1 MRSFR
6 PLPLISAMA
15 LAFCGMAHG
24 QSLLELYDAARSFD
38 ASYQSVQAQFEATR
52 LKSVQAQAKLGPTGS
67 LSVNLAKNYIDF
79 DPNKPSA
86 AKGIRNYNNYYGS
99 NTATVIGSQPLY
111 RPADKAEVAQS
122 SLAMQVVKEQ
132 LLAAEQD
139 LMVRVSQAYFDVLAA
154 QDTLAFVQA
163 QKTAVAEQLA
173 SAKRNFEVGTATITD
188 TREAQAGFD
197 LVVAQEI
204 AAQNDLQVKK
214 LALDQIVGKT
224 GTTPKSMSVQAE
236 PSALSPAQVEEWV
249 SLSAEKNPSLRQ
261 ATINLQVSELETQKA
276 KAALK
281 PTVDFQLSHSLA
293 NSTNATSSGAVS
305 GGSNTNLTTGAVVL
319 SWPFYTGNALDNRV
333 RETLSL
339 TQKAQADLDAAA
351 RTVAQNTRSAFFGV
365 KSGVS
370 QVKALQ
376 AAVESS
382 QVALEA
388 NKLGYSVGVRINMN
402 VLDAQSKL
410 FDTKA
415 KLAKARYDVLVG
427 HLRLRQVSGTLQL
440 QDLQGINNLLEP

>member
-15 LAFCGMAHG
+15 LAFCGVAHG
-24 QSLLELYDAARSFD
+24 QSLLELYDSARGFD
-38 ASYQSVQAQFEATR
+38 ANYQSVQAQFEATR
-52 LKSVQAQAKLGPTGS
+52 LKSAQAQAKLGPTGS
-67 LSVNLAKNYIDF
+67 LSVNLSKNNI
-79 DPNKPSA
+79 
-86 AKGIRNYNNYYGS
+86 NYNPNQGSSNYDRFYGT
-99 NTATVIGSQPLY
+99 NAATVTASQPLY
-111 RPADKAEVAQS
+111 RPGDKAEVAQS
-122 SLAMQVVKEQ
+122 SLQMQVVQEQ
-132 LLAAEQD
+132 LVAAEQD

-154 QDTLAFVQA
+154 QDNVTFVQA

-197 LVVAQEI
+197 LVTAQEI

-214 LALDQIVGKT
+214 LALDQVVGKT
-224 GTTPKSMSVQAE
+224 STQPKSMLVKAE
-236 PSALSPAQVEEWV
+236 PSPLSPPQVEEWV
-249 SLSAEKNPSLRQ
+249 SMSAEKNPSLRQ
-261 ATINLQVSELETQKA
+261 AVIGLQVTELETLKA
-276 KAALK
+276 KSALK
-281 PTVDFQLSHSLA
+281 PTVDLQLSHTF
-293 NSTNATSSGAVS
+293 NNNTNGSTASTIGLTS
-305 GGSNTNLTTGAVVL
+305 NLTTGAVVL

-339 TQKAQADLDAAA
+339 TQKAQADLDAAS

-365 KSGVS
+365 MSGVS

-388 NKLGYSVGVRINMN
+388 NKLGYTVGVRINMN

-415 KLAKARYDVLVG
+415 KLAKARYDVLMG

>member
-15 LAFCGMAHG
+15 LAFCGMAQG
-24 QSLLELYDAARSFD
+24 QSLLELYDAARGFD
-38 ASYQSVQAQFEATR
+38 ANYQSVQAQFEATR
-52 LKSVQAQAKLGPTGS
+52 LKSAQAQSKLGPTGS
-67 LSVNLAKNYIDF
+67 LSVNLSKNNISY
-79 DPNKPSA
+79 DPSKTLATNPSFT
-86 AKGIRNYNNYYGS
+86 RFYGA
-99 NTATVIGSQPLY
+99 NTATVVGSQPLY
-111 RPADKAEVAQS
+111 RPGDKAEVAQS
-122 SLAMQVVKEQ
+122 SLQMQVVQEQ
-132 LLAAEQD
+132 LAAAEQD
-139 LMVRVSQAYFDVLAA
+139 LMVRVSQAYFEVLAA
-154 QDTLAFVQA
+154 LDTLAFVQA

-197 LVVAQEI
+197 LVTAQEI
-204 AAQNDLQVKK
+204 GAQNDLQVKK
-214 LALDQIVGKT
+214 LALDQVVGKM
-224 GTTPKSMSVQAE
+224 GTQPKTMLAKAE
-236 PSALSPAQVEEWV
+236 PSALVPAQVEEWV
-249 SLSAEKNPSLRQ
+249 SLSSEKNPALRQ
-261 ATINLQVSELETQKA
+261 AAIGLKVTELETQKA

-281 PTVDFQLSHSLA
+281 PTVDMQLSHTFS
-293 NSTNATSSGAVS
+293 NNTNASSSGAVPFGATS
-305 GGSNTNLTTGAVVL
+305 NLTTGALVL

-339 TQKAQADLDAAA
+339 TQKAQADLDAAT

-365 KSGVS
+365 MSGVS

-382 QVALEA
+382 KVALEA
-388 NKLGYSVGVRINMN
+388 NKLGYTVGVRINMN

-410 FDTKA
+410 FDTRA
-415 KLAKARYDVLVG
+415 KLAKARYEVLMG

>member
-15 LAFCGMAHG
+15 LAFCGVAHG
-24 QSLLELYDAARSFD
+24 QSLLELYDVARGFD

-52 LKSVQAQAKLGPTGS
+52 LKSSQAQAKLGPTGS
-67 LSVNLAKNYIDF
+67 LSVNLSKNNI
-79 DPNKPSA
+79 
-86 AKGIRNYNNYYGS
+86 NYNPNQGSSNYDRFYGT
-99 NTATVIGSQPLY
+99 NAATVTASQPLY

-122 SLAMQVVKEQ
+122 SLQMQAVQEQ
-132 LLAAEQD
+132 LASAEQD

-154 QDTLAFVQA
+154 QDTLTFVQA
-163 QKTAVAEQLA
+163 QKSAVAEQLA
-173 SAKRNFEVGTATITD
+173 SAQRNFEVGTATITD

-197 LVVAQEI
+197 LVTAQEI

-214 LALDQIVGKT
+214 LALDQVVGKT
-224 GTTPKSMSVQAE
+224 GTQPKSMVANAE

-249 SLSAEKNPSLRQ
+249 SMSAEKNPTLRQ
-261 ATINLQVSELETQKA
+261 AVIGLQVTELETQKA
-276 KAALK
+276 KAGLK
-281 PTVDFQLSHSLA
+281 PTVDFQLSHSLQ
-293 NSTNATSSGAVS
+293 NSVNGTSSGAYS
-305 GGSNTNLTTGAVVL
+305 YGSTTNLTTGAVVV

-339 TQKAQADLDAAA
+339 TQKAQADLDAAS

-415 KLAKARYDVLVG
+415 KLAKARYDVLMG

>member
-1 MRSFR
+1 
-6 PLPLISAMA
+6 MA

-24 QSLLELYDAARSFD
+24 QSLLELYDVARGFD

-52 LKSVQAQAKLGPTGS
+52 LKSAQAQAKLGPTGS
-67 LSVNLAKNYIDF
+67 LSANVSKNNLSY
-79 DPNKPSA
+79 DPVKPSVLNPSFT
-86 AKGIRNYNNYYGS
+86 RFYGA
-99 NTATVIGSQPLY
+99 NTATLVGSQPLY

-122 SLAMQVVKEQ
+122 SLQMQVVQEQ
-132 LLAAEQD
+132 LAAAEQD

-163 QKTAVAEQLA
+163 QKAAVAEQLA
-173 SAKRNFEVGTATITD
+173 SAQRNFEVGTATITD

-197 LVVAQEI
+197 LVTAQEI
-204 AAQNDLQVKK
+204 GAQNDLQVKK
-214 LALDQIVGKT
+214 LALDQVVGKT
-224 GTTPKSMSVQAE
+224 GTQPKSMLVKAE
-236 PSALSPAQVEEWV
+236 PSALVPPQVEEWV
-249 SLSAEKNPSLRQ
+249 SMGSEKNPALRQ
-261 ATINLQVSELETQKA
+261 AAIGLKITELETQKA
-276 KAALK
+276 RAALK
-281 PTVDFQLSHSLA
+281 PTVDMQLSHTL
-293 NSTNATSSGAVS
+293 NNNTNGSASSSSGLTS
-305 GGSNTNLTTGAVVL
+305 NLTTGALVL

-333 RETLSL
+333 RETLWL
-339 TQKAQADLDAAA
+339 TQKAQADLDAAT

-365 KSGVS
+365 VSGVS

-388 NKLGYSVGVRINMN
+388 NKLGYTVGVRINMN
-402 VLDAQSKL
+402 VLDAQSKV

-415 KLAKARYDVLVG
+415 KLAKARYEVLMG

>member
-1 MRSFR
+1 MKV
-6 PLPLISAMA
+6 
-15 LAFCGMAHG
+15 
-24 QSLLELYDAARSFD
+24 
-38 ASYQSVQAQFEATR
+38 VQ
-52 LKSVQAQAKLGPTGS
+52 
-67 LSVNLAKNYIDF
+67 
-79 DPNKPSA
+79 
-86 AKGIRNYNNYYGS
+86 
-99 NTATVIGSQPLY
+99 
-111 RPADKAEVAQS
+111 
-122 SLAMQVVKEQ
+122 EQ
-132 LLAAEQD
+132 LVAAEQD

-173 SAKRNFEVGTATITD
+173 SAQRNFEVGTATITD

-197 LVVAQEI
+197 LVTAQEI
-204 AAQNDLQVKK
+204 GAQNDLQVKK
-214 LALDQIVGKT
+214 LALDQVVGKT
-224 GTTPKSMSVQAE
+224 GTQPKSMSSKSE
-236 PSALSPAQVEEWV
+236 PSALVPAQVEEWV
-249 SLSAEKNPSLRQ
+249 SMGSEKNPALRQ
-261 ATINLQVSELETQKA
+261 AVIGLQISELETQKA
-276 KAALK
+276 KASLR

-293 NSTNATSSGAVS
+293 NSTNASSSGAIS
-305 GGSNTNLTTGAVVL
+305 GGSNTNLTTGALVL

-339 TQKAQADLDAAA
+339 TQKAQADLDAAT

-365 KSGVS
+365 VSGVS

-388 NKLGYSVGVRINMN
+388 NKLGYTVGVRINMN
-402 VLDAQSKL
+402 VLDAQSKV

-415 KLAKARYDVLVG
+415 KLAKARYEVLMG

>member
-15 LAFCGMAHG
+15 LAFCGVAHG
-24 QSLLELYDAARSFD
+24 QSLLELYDSARGFD
-38 ASYQSVQAQFEATR
+38 ANYQSVQAQFEATR
-52 LKSVQAQAKLGPTGS
+52 LKSAQAQAKLGPTGS
-67 LSVNLAKNYIDF
+67 LSVNVSKNNFSY
-79 DPNKPSA
+79 DPVKTSATNPSFT
-86 AKGIRNYNNYYGS
+86 RFYGT
-99 NTATVIGSQPLY
+99 NTATVVGSQPLY
-111 RPADKAEVAQS
+111 RPGDKAEVAQS
-122 SLAMQVVKEQ
+122 SLQMQVVQEQ
-132 LLAAEQD
+132 LVAAEQD

-154 QDTLAFVQA
+154 QDNVTFVQA

-197 LVVAQEI
+197 LVTAQEI

-214 LALDQIVGKT
+214 LALDQVVGKT
-224 GTTPKSMSVQAE
+224 STQPKSMLGKAE
-236 PSALSPAQVEEWV
+236 PSPLSPAQVEEWV
-249 SLSAEKNPSLRQ
+249 SMSAEKNPNLRQ
-261 ATINLQVSELETQKA
+261 AVIGLQVTELETLKA
-276 KAALK
+276 KSALK
-281 PTVDFQLSHSLA
+281 PTVDLQLSHTF
-293 NSTNATSSGAVS
+293 NNNTNGSTASTIGLTS
-305 GGSNTNLTTGAVVL
+305 NLTTGAVVL

-339 TQKAQADLDAAA
+339 TQKAQADLDAAS

-365 KSGVS
+365 MSGVS

-388 NKLGYSVGVRINMN
+388 NKLGYIVGVRINMN

-415 KLAKARYDVLVG
+415 KLAKARYDVLMG

>member
-24 QSLLELYDAARSFD
+24 QSLLELYDVARGFD

-52 LKSVQAQAKLGPTGS
+52 LKSAQAQAKLGPTGS
-67 LSVNLAKNYIDF
+67 LSANVSKNNLSY
-79 DPNKPSA
+79 DPVKPSVLNPSFT
-86 AKGIRNYNNYYGS
+86 RFYGA
-99 NTATVIGSQPLY
+99 NTATLVGSQPLY

-122 SLAMQVVKEQ
+122 SLQMQVVQEQ
-132 LLAAEQD
+132 LAAAEQD

-163 QKTAVAEQLA
+163 QKAAVAEQLA
-173 SAKRNFEVGTATITD
+173 SAQRNFEVGTATITD

-197 LVVAQEI
+197 LVTAQEI
-204 AAQNDLQVKK
+204 GAQNDLQVKK
-214 LALDQIVGKT
+214 LALDQVVGKT
-224 GTTPKSMSVQAE
+224 GTQPKSMLVKAE
-236 PSALSPAQVEEWV
+236 PSALVPPQVEEWV
-249 SLSAEKNPSLRQ
+249 SMGSEKNPALRQ
-261 ATINLQVSELETQKA
+261 AAIGLKITELETQKA

-281 PTVDFQLSHSLA
+281 PTVDMQLSHTL
-293 NSTNATSSGAVS
+293 NNNTNGSASSSSGLTS
-305 GGSNTNLTTGAVVL
+305 NLTTGALVL

-339 TQKAQADLDAAA
+339 TQKAQADLDAAT

-365 KSGVS
+365 VSGVS

-388 NKLGYSVGVRINMN
+388 NKLGYTVGVRINMN
-402 VLDAQSKL
+402 VLDAQSKV

-415 KLAKARYDVLVG
+415 KLAKARYEVLMG

>member
-24 QSLLELYDAARSFD
+24 QSLVELYDAARSFD

-52 LKSVQAQAKLGPTGS
+52 LKSAQAQAKLGPTGS
-67 LSVNLAKNYIDF
+67 LNVNVSKNNVNY
-79 DPNKPSA
+79 DPGKTVASNPSFT
-86 AKGIRNYNNYYGS
+86 RFYGT

-122 SLAMQVVKEQ
+122 SLAMQVVQEQ
-132 LLAAEQD
+132 LVAAEQD
-139 LMVRVSQAYFDVLAA
+139 LMVRVSQAYFEVLAA

-204 AAQNDLQVKK
+204 ASQNDLQVKK
-214 LALDQIVGKT
+214 LALDQIVGKN
-224 GTTPKSMSVQAE
+224 GTSPKSMAIQAE
-236 PSALSPAQVEEWV
+236 PSPLNPPQVEEWV
-249 SLSAEKNPSLRQ
+249 GLSAEKNPSLRQ
-261 ATINLQVSELETQKA
+261 ATINLQVTELETQKA

-281 PTVDFQLSHSLA
+281 PTVDLQLSHTFS
-293 NSTNATSSGAVS
+293 NNTNASSSGAVPYGATS
-305 GGSNTNLTTGAVVL
+305 NLTTGAVVL

-339 TQKAQADLDAAA
+339 SQKAQADLDAAA

-365 KSGVS
+365 MSGVS

-388 NKLGYSVGVRINMN
+388 NKLGYTVGVRINMN

>member
-1 MRSFR
+1 MRFFR
-6 PLPLISAMA
+6 PLPLVSAMA
-15 LAFCGMAHG
+15 LAFCGVAHG
-24 QSLLELYDAARSFD
+24 QSLLELYDAARGFD

-52 LKSVQAQAKLGPTGS
+52 LKSSQAQAKLGPTGS
-67 LSVNLAKNYIDF
+67 LSVNISKNNFNY
-79 DPNKPSA
+79 DPVKTSA
-86 AKGIRNYNNYYGS
+86 TNASFTRFYGA
-99 NTATVIGSQPLY
+99 NTATVLGSQPLY

-122 SLAMQVVKEQ
+122 SLQMQVVQEQ
-132 LLAAEQD
+132 LAAAEQE

-154 QDTLAFVQA
+154 QDTVTFVQA

-197 LVVAQEI
+197 LVTAQEI

-214 LALDQIVGKT
+214 LALDQVVGKT
-224 GTTPKSMSVQAE
+224 GTQPKSMAVKAE
-236 PSALSPAQVEEWV
+236 PNPLSPSQVDEWV
-249 SLSAEKNPSLRQ
+249 SMSAEKNPSLRQ
-261 ATINLQVSELETQKA
+261 AVIGLQVSELETQKA

-281 PTVDFQLSHSLA
+281 PTMDLQLSHTF
-293 NSTNATSSGAVS
+293 NNNTNGSTASTSGLTS
-305 GGSNTNLTTGAVVL
+305 NLTTGAVVL

-339 TQKAQADLDAAA
+339 TQKAQADLDAAT

-365 KSGVS
+365 MSGVS

-415 KLAKARYDVLVG
+415 KLAKARYDVLMG
-427 HLRLRQVSGTLQL
+427 SLRLRQVSGTLQL

>member
-24 QSLLELYDAARSFD
+24 QSLLELYDAARGFD
-38 ASYQSVQAQFEATR
+38 ANYQSVQAQFEATR
-52 LKSVQAQAKLGPTGS
+52 LKAEQAQSKLGPTGS
-67 LSVNLAKNYIDF
+67 LSVNVSKNNASY
-79 DPNKPSA
+79 DPSKTVATNPSFT
-86 AKGIRNYNNYYGS
+86 RFYGT
-99 NTATVIGSQPLY
+99 NTATVVGSQPLY
-111 RPADKAEVAQS
+111 QPAYKAEVAQS
-122 SLAMQVVKEQ
+122 SLQMKVVQEQ
-132 LLAAEQD
+132 MLAAEQD
-139 LMVRVSQAYFDVLAA
+139 LMVRVSQAYFEVLAA

-188 TREAQAGFD
+188 TREAQAGYD

-204 AAQNDLQVKK
+204 AAQNDLRVKK

-224 GTTPKSMSVQAE
+224 GTQPKSMAAQAE
-236 PSALSPAQVEEWV
+236 PASLSPDQVEDWV
-249 SLSAEKNPSLRQ
+249 SLSKDKNPSLRQ
-261 ATINLQVSELETQKA
+261 AVIGLQITELETQKA

-281 PTVDFQLSHSLA
+281 PTVDFQLSHTF
-293 NSTNATSSGAVS
+293 NNNTNASSSGAVPYGATS
-305 GGSNTNLTTGAVVL
+305 NLTTGAVVL

-339 TQKAQADLDAAA
+339 TQKAQADLDAAS
-351 RTVAQNTRSAFFGV
+351 RNVAQNTRSAFYGV
-365 KSGVS
+365 LSGVS

-388 NKLGYSVGVRINMN
+388 NKLGYTVGVRINMN

-415 KLAKARYDVLVG
+415 KLAKARYDVLIG
-427 HLRLRQVSGTLQL
+427 HLRLRQVSGTLQM

>member
-6 PLPLISAMA
+6 PLPLMSAMA
-15 LAFCGMAHG
+15 LAFCGVAHG
-24 QSLLELYDAARSFD
+24 QSLLELYDSARGFD
-38 ASYQSVQAQFEATR
+38 ANYQSVQAQFEATR

-67 LSVNLAKNYIDF
+67 LSVNVSKNNFNY
-79 DPNKPSA
+79 DPVKTSA
-86 AKGIRNYNNYYGS
+86 TNPGFTRFYGA
-99 NTATVIGSQPLY
+99 NTATVLGSQPLY

-122 SLAMQVVKEQ
+122 SLQIQVVQEQ
-132 LLAAEQD
+132 LASAEQD

-154 QDTLAFVQA
+154 QDTVTFVQA

-197 LVVAQEI
+197 LVTAQEI

-214 LALDQIVGKT
+214 LALDQVVGKI
-224 GTTPKSMSVQAE
+224 GTQPKSMLSKAE
-236 PSALSPAQVEEWV
+236 PSPLSPAQVEEWV
-249 SLSAEKNPSLRQ
+249 SMSSEKNPTLRQ
-261 ATINLQVSELETQKA
+261 AVIGLQVTELETQKA

-281 PTVDFQLSHSLA
+281 PTVDLQLSHTFNNNTNGSA
-293 NSTNATSSGAVS
+293 ASTSGLTS
-305 GGSNTNLTTGAVVL
+305 NLTTGAVVL

-339 TQKAQADLDAAA
+339 THKAQADLDAAS
-351 RTVAQNTRSAFFGV
+351 RTVAQSTRSAFFGV
-365 KSGVS
+365 MSGVS
-370 QVKALQ
+370 QVKALE

-415 KLAKARYDVLVG
+415 KLAKARYDVLMG
-427 HLRLRQVSGTLQL
+427 SLRLRQVSGTLQL

>member
-15 LAFCGMAHG
+15 LAFCGVAHG
-24 QSLLELYDAARSFD
+24 QSLLELYDSARGFD
-38 ASYQSVQAQFEATR
+38 ANYQSVQAQFEATR
-52 LKSVQAQAKLGPTGS
+52 LKSAQAQAKLGPTGS
-67 LSVNLAKNYIDF
+67 LSVNLSKNNI
-79 DPNKPSA
+79 
-86 AKGIRNYNNYYGS
+86 NYNPNQGSSNFDRFYGT
-99 NTATVIGSQPLY
+99 NAATVSASQPLY
-111 RPADKAEVAQS
+111 RPGDKAEVAQS
-122 SLAMQVVKEQ
+122 SLQMQVVQEQ
-132 LLAAEQD
+132 LVAAEQD

-154 QDTLAFVQA
+154 QDNVTFVQA

-197 LVVAQEI
+197 LVTAQEI

-214 LALDQIVGKT
+214 LALDQVVGKT
-224 GTTPKSMSVQAE
+224 STQPKSMLGKAE
-236 PSALSPAQVEEWV
+236 PSPLSPAQVEEWV
-249 SLSAEKNPSLRQ
+249 SMSAEKNPSLRQ
-261 ATINLQVSELETQKA
+261 AVIGLQVTELETQKA
-276 KAALK
+276 KAGLK
-281 PTVDFQLSHSLA
+281 PTVDFQLSHSLQ
-293 NSTNATSSGAVS
+293 NSVNASSSGALAY
-305 GGSNTNLTTGAVVL
+305 GSTTNLTTGAVVL

-339 TQKAQADLDAAA
+339 TQKAQADLDAAS

-365 KSGVS
+365 MSGVS

-388 NKLGYSVGVRINMN
+388 NKLGYTVGVRINMN

-415 KLAKARYDVLVG
+415 KLAKARYDVLMG

>member
-15 LAFCGMAHG
+15 LAFCGVAHG
-24 QSLLELYDAARSFD
+24 QSLLELYDAARGFD
-38 ASYQSVQAQFEATR
+38 ANYQSVQAQFEATR
-52 LKSVQAQAKLGPTGS
+52 LKSAQVQAKLGPTGS
-67 LSVNLAKNYIDF
+67 LSVNVSRNNFNY
-79 DPNKPSA
+79 DPVKASAINPSFT
-86 AKGIRNYNNYYGS
+86 RFYGT
-99 NTATVIGSQPLY
+99 NTATVLGSQPLY

-122 SLAMQVVKEQ
+122 SLQMQVVQEQ
-132 LLAAEQD
+132 LASAEQD

-154 QDTLAFVQA
+154 QDTVTFVQA

-197 LVVAQEI
+197 LVTAQEI

-214 LALDQIVGKT
+214 LALDQVVGKT
-224 GTTPKSMSVQAE
+224 STQPKSMLTKAE
-236 PSALSPAQVEEWV
+236 PSPLSPGQVEEWV
-249 SLSAEKNPSLRQ
+249 SMSSEKNPTLRQ
-261 ATINLQVSELETQKA
+261 AVISLQVTELETQKA

-281 PTVDFQLSHSLA
+281 PTVDLQLSHTF
-293 NSTNATSSGAVS
+293 NNNTNGSTASTSGLTS
-305 GGSNTNLTTGAVVL
+305 NLTTGAVVL
-319 SWPFYTGNALDNRV
+319 SWPFYTGNALDHRV

-339 TQKAQADLDAAA
+339 TQKAQADLDAAS

-365 KSGVS
+365 MSGVS

-388 NKLGYSVGVRINMN
+388 NKLGYSVGVRININ

-415 KLAKARYDVLVG
+415 KLAKARYDVLMG
-427 HLRLRQVSGTLQL
+427 SLRLRQVSGTLQL

>member
-1 MRSFR
+1 MRFFR
-6 PLPLISAMA
+6 PLPLVSAMA
-15 LAFCGMAHG
+15 LAFCGVAHG
-24 QSLLELYDAARSFD
+24 QSLLELYDAARGFD
-38 ASYQSVQAQFEATR
+38 ANYQSVQAQFEATR
-52 LKSVQAQAKLGPTGS
+52 LKSSQAQAKLGPTGS
-67 LSVNLAKNYIDF
+67 LSVNLSKNSI
-79 DPNKPSA
+79 
-86 AKGIRNYNNYYGS
+86 NYNPNQGSSNYDRFYGT
-99 NTATVIGSQPLY
+99 NTASVTASQPLY

-122 SLAMQVVKEQ
+122 NLQMQVVQEQ
-132 LLAAEQD
+132 LAAAEQE

-154 QDTLAFVQA
+154 QDTVTFVQA

-197 LVVAQEI
+197 LVTAQEI

-214 LALDQIVGKT
+214 LALDQVVGKT
-224 GTTPKSMSVQAE
+224 GTQPKSMAVKAE
-236 PSALSPAQVEEWV
+236 PSPLSPSQVDEWV

-261 ATINLQVSELETQKA
+261 AVIGLQVSELETQKA
-276 KAALK
+276 KAGLK
-281 PTVDFQLSHSLA
+281 PTMDLQLSHTF
-293 NSTNATSSGAVS
+293 NNNTNGSTASTSGLTS
-305 GGSNTNLTTGAVVL
+305 NLTTGAVVL

-339 TQKAQADLDAAA
+339 TQKAQADLDAAT

-365 KSGVS
+365 MSGVS

-415 KLAKARYDVLVG
+415 KLAKARYDVLMG
-427 HLRLRQVSGTLQL
+427 SLRLRQVSGTLQL

>member
-24 QSLLELYDAARSFD
+24 QSLLELYDVARGFD

-52 LKSVQAQAKLGPTGS
+52 LKSAQAQAKLGPTGS
-67 LSVNLAKNYIDF
+67 LSANVSKNNLSY
-79 DPNKPSA
+79 DPVKPSVLNPSFT
-86 AKGIRNYNNYYGS
+86 RFYGA
-99 NTATVIGSQPLY
+99 NTATLVGSQPLY
-111 RPADKAEVAQS
+111 RPADKAEFAQS
-122 SLAMQVVKEQ
+122 SLQMQVVQEQ
-132 LLAAEQD
+132 LAAAEQD

-163 QKTAVAEQLA
+163 QKAAVAEQLA
-173 SAKRNFEVGTATITD
+173 SAQRNFEVGTATITD

-197 LVVAQEI
+197 LVTAQEI
-204 AAQNDLQVKK
+204 GAQNDLQVKK
-214 LALDQIVGKT
+214 LALDQVVGKT
-224 GTTPKSMSVQAE
+224 GTQPKSMLVKAE
-236 PSALSPAQVEEWV
+236 PSALVPPQVEEWV
-249 SLSAEKNPSLRQ
+249 SMGSEKNPALRQ
-261 ATINLQVSELETQKA
+261 AAIGLKITELETQKA

-281 PTVDFQLSHSLA
+281 PTVDMQLSHTL
-293 NSTNATSSGAVS
+293 NNNTNGSASSSSGLTS
-305 GGSNTNLTTGAVVL
+305 NLTTGALVL

-339 TQKAQADLDAAA
+339 TQKAQADLDAAT

-365 KSGVS
+365 VSGVS

-388 NKLGYSVGVRINMN
+388 NKLGYTVGVRINMN
-402 VLDAQSKL
+402 VLDAQSKV

-415 KLAKARYDVLVG
+415 KLAKARYEVLMG

>member
-15 LAFCGMAHG
+15 LAFCGVAHG
-24 QSLLELYDAARSFD
+24 QSLLELYDSARGFD
-38 ASYQSVQAQFEATR
+38 ANYQSVQAQFEATR
-52 LKSVQAQAKLGPTGS
+52 LKSAQAQAKLGPTGS
-67 LSVNLAKNYIDF
+67 LSVNLSKNNI
-79 DPNKPSA
+79 
-86 AKGIRNYNNYYGS
+86 NYNPNQGSSNYDRFYGT
-99 NTATVIGSQPLY
+99 NAATVTASQPLY
-111 RPADKAEVAQS
+111 RPGDKAEVAQS
-122 SLAMQVVKEQ
+122 SLQMQVVQEQ
-132 LLAAEQD
+132 LVAAEQD

-154 QDTLAFVQA
+154 QDNVTFVQA

-197 LVVAQEI
+197 LVTAQEI

-214 LALDQIVGKT
+214 LALDQVVGKT
-224 GTTPKSMSVQAE
+224 STQPKPMLVKAE
-236 PSALSPAQVEEWV
+236 PSPLSPAQVEEWV
-249 SLSAEKNPSLRQ
+249 SMSAEKNPNLRQ
-261 ATINLQVSELETQKA
+261 AVIGLQVTELETLKA
-276 KAALK
+276 KAGLK
-281 PTVDFQLSHSLA
+281 PTVDFQLSHSLQ
-293 NSTNATSSGAVS
+293 NSVNASSSGALAY
-305 GGSNTNLTTGAVVL
+305 GSTTNLTTGAVVL

-339 TQKAQADLDAAA
+339 TQKAQADLDAAT
-351 RTVAQNTRSAFFGV
+351 RNVAQNTRSAFFGV
-365 KSGVS
+365 MSGVS

-388 NKLGYSVGVRINMN
+388 NKLGYTVGVRINMN

-415 KLAKARYDVLVG
+415 KLAKARYDVLMG

>member
-1 MRSFR
+1 MRFFR
-6 PLPLISAMA
+6 PLLLVSAMA
-15 LAFCGMAHG
+15 LAFCGVAHG
-24 QSLLELYDAARSFD
+24 QSLLELYDAARGFD

-52 LKSVQAQAKLGPTGS
+52 LKSSQAQAKLGPTGS
-67 LSVNLAKNYIDF
+67 LSVNISKNNFNY
-79 DPNKPSA
+79 DPVKTSATNPSFT
-86 AKGIRNYNNYYGS
+86 RFYGT
-99 NTATVIGSQPLY
+99 NTATVLGSQPLY

-122 SLAMQVVKEQ
+122 SLQMQVVQEQ
-132 LLAAEQD
+132 LAAAEQE

-154 QDTLAFVQA
+154 QDTVTFVQA

-197 LVVAQEI
+197 LVTAQEI

-214 LALDQIVGKT
+214 LALDQVVGKT
-224 GTTPKSMSVQAE
+224 GIQPKSMAVKAE
-236 PSALSPAQVEEWV
+236 PNPLSPSQVDEWV
-249 SLSAEKNPSLRQ
+249 SMSAEKNPSLRQ
-261 ATINLQVSELETQKA
+261 AVIGLQVSELETQKA

-281 PTVDFQLSHSLA
+281 PTMDLQLSHTF
-293 NSTNATSSGAVS
+293 NNNTNGSTASTSGLTS
-305 GGSNTNLTTGAVVL
+305 NLTTGAVVL

-339 TQKAQADLDAAA
+339 TQKAQADLDAAT

-365 KSGVS
+365 MSGVS

-415 KLAKARYDVLVG
+415 KLAKARYDVLMG
-427 HLRLRQVSGTLQL
+427 SLRLRQVSGTLQL

>member
-1 MRSFR
+1 MR
-6 PLPLISAMA
+6 
-15 LAFCGMAHG
+15 
-24 QSLLELYDAARSFD
+24 
-38 ASYQSVQAQFEATR
+38 
-52 LKSVQAQAKLGPTGS
+52 
-67 LSVNLAKNYIDF
+67 
-79 DPNKPSA
+79 
-86 AKGIRNYNNYYGS
+86 
-99 NTATVIGSQPLY
+99 
-111 RPADKAEVAQS
+111 
-122 SLAMQVVKEQ
+122 
-132 LLAAEQD
+132 
-139 LMVRVSQAYFDVLAA
+139 
-154 QDTLAFVQA
+154 A

-173 SAKRNFEVGTATITD
+173 SAKRDFEVGTATITD

-197 LVVAQEI
+197 LVTAQEI

-214 LALDQIVGKT
+214 LALDQVVGKT
-224 GTTPKSMSVQAE
+224 STQPKSMLGKAE
-236 PSALSPAQVEEWV
+236 PSPLSPAQVEEWV
-249 SLSAEKNPSLRQ
+249 SMSAEKNPNLRQ
-261 ATINLQVSELETQKA
+261 AVIGLQVTELETLKA
-276 KAALK
+276 KSALK
-281 PTVDFQLSHSLA
+281 PTVDLQLSHTF
-293 NSTNATSSGAVS
+293 NNNTNGSTASTIGLTS
-305 GGSNTNLTTGAVVL
+305 NLTTGAVVL

-339 TQKAQADLDAAA
+339 TQKAQADLDAAS

-365 KSGVS
+365 MSGVS

-388 NKLGYSVGVRINMN
+388 NKLGYTVGVRINMN

-415 KLAKARYDVLVG
+415 KLAKARYDVLMG

>member
-24 QSLLELYDAARSFD
+24 QSLLELYDVARGFD

-52 LKSVQAQAKLGPTGS
+52 LKSAQAQAKLGPTGS
-67 LSVNLAKNYIDF
+67 LSVNVSKNNLNY
-79 DPNKPSA
+79 DPVKTSALNPSFT
-86 AKGIRNYNNYYGS
+86 RFYGA
-99 NTATVIGSQPLY
+99 NTATIVGSQPLY

-122 SLAMQVVKEQ
+122 SLQVQVVEEQ
-132 LLAAEQD
+132 LAAAEQD
-139 LMVRVSQAYFDVLAA
+139 LMVRVSQAYFDVLASI
-154 QDTLAFVQA
+154 DTLAFVQA
-163 QKTAVAEQLA
+163 QKAAVAEQLA
-173 SAKRNFEVGTATITD
+173 SAQRNFEVGTATITD

-197 LVVAQEI
+197 LVTAQEI
-204 AAQNDLQVKK
+204 GAQNDLQVKK
-214 LALDQIVGKT
+214 LALDQVVGKM
-224 GTTPKSMSVQAE
+224 GTQPKTMLAKAE
-236 PSALSPAQVEEWV
+236 PSALVPGQVEEWV
-249 SLSAEKNPSLRQ
+249 SLSSEKNPVLRQ
-261 ATINLQVSELETQKA
+261 AAIGLKVTELETQKA

-281 PTVDFQLSHSLA
+281 PTVDMQLSHTL
-293 NSTNATSSGAVS
+293 NNNTNGSSASSSGLTS
-305 GGSNTNLTTGAVVL
+305 NLTTGALVL

-339 TQKAQADLDAAA
+339 TQKAQADLDAAT

-365 KSGVS
+365 VSGVS

-382 QVALEA
+382 KVALEA
-388 NKLGYSVGVRINMN
+388 NKLGYTVGVRINMN

-410 FDTKA
+410 FDTRA
-415 KLAKARYDVLVG
+415 KLAKARYDVLMG

>member
-6 PLPLISAMA
+6 PLPLVSAMA

-24 QSLLELYDAARSFD
+24 QSLIELYDAARGFD
-38 ASYQSVQAQFEATR
+38 AGYQSVQAQLEATK
-52 LKSVQAQAKLGPTGS
+52 LKSAQAQAKLGPTGN
-67 LSVNLAKNYIDF
+67 LSVNVSKNNVNY
-79 DPNKPSA
+79 DPVKTVATNPSFT
-86 AKGIRNYNNYYGS
+86 RFYGA
-99 NTATVIGSQPLY
+99 NTATVSGTQPLY

-122 SLAMQVVKEQ
+122 SLAMQVIQEQ
-132 LLAAEQD
+132 LVAAEQD

-154 QDTLAFVQA
+154 QDSLAFVQA

-197 LVVAQEI
+197 LVIAQEI
-204 AAQNDLQVKK
+204 AAQNDLRVKK
-214 LALDQIVGKT
+214 LALDQIVGKN
-224 GTTPKSMSVQAE
+224 GTSPKSMAVQAE

-249 SLSAEKNPSLRQ
+249 SLSADKNPSLRQ
-261 ATINLQVSELETQKA
+261 ATINLQVTELETQKA

-281 PTVDFQLSHSLA
+281 PTLDFQLSHTF
-293 NSTNATSSGAVS
+293 NNNTNASSSGAVPYGATS
-305 GGSNTNLTTGAVVL
+305 NLTTGAVVL

-333 RETLSL
+333 RETLTL

-351 RTVAQNTRSAFFGV
+351 RTVAQNTRSAFYGV
-365 KSGVS
+365 MSGVS

-388 NKLGYSVGVRINMN
+388 NQLGYTVGVRINMN

-415 KLAKARYDVLVG
+415 KLAKARYDVLMG

>member
-15 LAFCGMAHG
+15 LAFCGVAHG
-24 QSLLELYDAARSFD
+24 QSLLELYDSARGFD
-38 ASYQSVQAQFEATR
+38 ANYQSVQAQFEATR
-52 LKSVQAQAKLGPTGS
+52 LKSAQAQAKLGPTGS
-67 LSVNLAKNYIDF
+67 LSVNVSKNNFSY
-79 DPNKPSA
+79 DPVKTSATNPSFT
-86 AKGIRNYNNYYGS
+86 RFYGT

-111 RPADKAEVAQS
+111 RPGDKAEVAQS
-122 SLAMQVVKEQ
+122 SLQMQVVQEQ
-132 LLAAEQD
+132 LVAAEQD

-154 QDTLAFVQA
+154 QDNVTFVQA

-197 LVVAQEI
+197 LVTAQEI

-214 LALDQIVGKT
+214 LALDQVVGKT
-224 GTTPKSMSVQAE
+224 STQPKPMLVKAE
-236 PSALSPAQVEEWV
+236 PSPLSPAQVEEWV
-249 SLSAEKNPSLRQ
+249 SMSAEKNPNLRQ
-261 ATINLQVSELETQKA
+261 AVIGLQVTELETLKA
-276 KAALK
+276 KSALK
-281 PTVDFQLSHSLA
+281 PTVDLQLSHTF
-293 NSTNATSSGAVS
+293 NNNTNGSTASTIGLTS
-305 GGSNTNLTTGAVVL
+305 NLTTGAVVL

-339 TQKAQADLDAAA
+339 TQKAQADLDAAS

-365 KSGVS
+365 MSGVS

-388 NKLGYSVGVRINMN
+388 NKLGYTVGVRINMN

-415 KLAKARYDVLVG
+415 KLAKARYDVLMG

>member
-15 LAFCGMAHG
+15 LACCGMAHG
-24 QSLLELYDAARSFD
+24 QSLLELYDAARDFD

-67 LSVNLAKNYIDF
+67 LSVNLSKNNINYS
-79 DPNKPSA
+79 PNTGSTQFE
-86 AKGIRNYNNYYGS
+86 RFYGT
-99 NTATVIGSQPLY
+99 NAATVTASQPLY

-122 SLAMQVVKEQ
+122 SLQMQVIQEQ
-132 LLAAEQD
+132 LVAAEQD

-154 QDTLAFVQA
+154 QDTLTFVQA
-163 QKTAVAEQLA
+163 QKVAVAEQLA

-188 TREAQAGFD
+188 TREAQATFD
-197 LVVAQEI
+197 LVTAQEI

-214 LALDQIVGKT
+214 LALDQVVGRN
-224 GTTPKSMSVQAE
+224 GTQPKSMQIKAE
-236 PSALSPAQVEEWV
+236 PSALSPSQVEEWV

-261 ATINLQVSELETQKA
+261 ATISLLLTELETQKA

-281 PTVDFQLSHSLA
+281 PTVDFQVSHSLQNNVNGSSA
-293 NSTNATSSGAVS
+293 GAYYGST
-305 GGSNTNLTTGAVVL
+305 TNLTTGAVVL
-319 SWPFYTGNALDNRV
+319 SWPFYTGKALDNRV

-339 TQKAQADLDAAA
+339 TQKAQADLDAAS
-351 RTVAQNTRSAFFGV
+351 RTVAQNTRSAFYGV
-365 KSGVS
+365 LSGMS
-370 QVKALQ
+370 QVKALR

-388 NKLGYSVGVRINMN
+388 NKLGYTVGVRINMN

-427 HLRLRQVSGTLQL
+427 HLRLRLVSGTLQI
-440 QDLQGINNLLEP
+440 QDLQGINTLLEP

>member
-1 MRSFR
+1 MRFFR
-6 PLPLISAMA
+6 PLPLVSAMA
-15 LAFCGMAHG
+15 LAFCGVAHG
-24 QSLLELYDAARSFD
+24 QSLLELYDAARGFD

-52 LKSVQAQAKLGPTGS
+52 LKSSQAQAKLGPTGS
-67 LSVNLAKNYIDF
+67 LSVNISKNNFNY
-79 DPNKPSA
+79 DPVKTSA
-86 AKGIRNYNNYYGS
+86 TNASFTRFYGT
-99 NTATVIGSQPLY
+99 NTATVLGSQPLY

-122 SLAMQVVKEQ
+122 SLQMQVVQEQ
-132 LLAAEQD
+132 LAAAEQE

-154 QDTLAFVQA
+154 QDTVTFVQA

-197 LVVAQEI
+197 LVTAQEI

-214 LALDQIVGKT
+214 LALDQVVGKT
-224 GTTPKSMSVQAE
+224 GTQPKSMAVKAE
-236 PSALSPAQVEEWV
+236 PSPLSPSQVDEWV
-249 SLSAEKNPSLRQ
+249 SMSAEKNPSLRQ
-261 ATINLQVSELETQKA
+261 AVIGLQVSELETQKA

-281 PTVDFQLSHSLA
+281 PTMDLQLSHTF
-293 NSTNATSSGAVS
+293 NNNTNGSTASTSGLTS
-305 GGSNTNLTTGAVVL
+305 NLTTGAVVL

-339 TQKAQADLDAAA
+339 TQKAQADLDAAT

-365 KSGVS
+365 MSGVS

-415 KLAKARYDVLVG
+415 KLAKARYDVLMG
-427 HLRLRQVSGTLQL
+427 SLRLRQVSGTLQL

>member
-1 MRSFR
+1 MRFFR
-6 PLPLISAMA
+6 PLPLVSAMA
-15 LAFCGMAHG
+15 LAFCGVAHG
-24 QSLLELYDAARSFD
+24 QSLLELYDAARGFD

-52 LKSVQAQAKLGPTGS
+52 LKSSQAQAKLGPTGS
-67 LSVNLAKNYIDF
+67 LSVNISKNNFNY
-79 DPNKPSA
+79 DPVKTSA
-86 AKGIRNYNNYYGS
+86 TNASFTRFYGT
-99 NTATVIGSQPLY
+99 NTATVLGSQPLY

-122 SLAMQVVKEQ
+122 SLQMQVVHEQ
-132 LLAAEQD
+132 LAAAEQE

-154 QDTLAFVQA
+154 QDTVTFVQA

-197 LVVAQEI
+197 LVTAQEI

-214 LALDQIVGKT
+214 LALDQVVGKT
-224 GTTPKSMSVQAE
+224 GTQPKSMAVKAE
-236 PSALSPAQVEEWV
+236 PSPLSPSQVEEWV

-261 ATINLQVSELETQKA
+261 AVIGLQVTELETQKA

-281 PTVDFQLSHSLA
+281 PTVDLQLSHTF
-293 NSTNATSSGAVS
+293 NNNTNGSTASTSGLTS
-305 GGSNTNLTTGAVVL
+305 NLTTGAVVL

-339 TQKAQADLDAAA
+339 TQKAQADLDAAT

-365 KSGVS
+365 MSGVS

-415 KLAKARYDVLVG
+415 KLAKARYDVLMG
-427 HLRLRQVSGTLQL
+427 SLRLRQVSGTLQL

>member
-1 MRSFR
+1 MRFFR
-6 PLPLISAMA
+6 PLPLVSAMA
-15 LAFCGMAHG
+15 LAFCGVAHG
-24 QSLLELYDAARSFD
+24 QSLLELYDAARGFD
-38 ASYQSVQAQFEATR
+38 ANYQSVQAQFEATR
-52 LKSVQAQAKLGPTGS
+52 LKSSQAQAKLGPTGS
-67 LSVNLAKNYIDF
+67 LSVNLSKNNINY
-79 DPNKPSA
+79 DPKQGSS
-86 AKGIRNYNNYYGS
+86 NYDRFYGT
-99 NTATVIGSQPLY
+99 NAATVTASQPLY

-122 SLAMQVVKEQ
+122 SLQMQVVQEQ
-132 LLAAEQD
+132 LAAAEQE

-154 QDTLAFVQA
+154 QDTVTFVQA

-197 LVVAQEI
+197 LVTAQEI

-214 LALDQIVGKT
+214 LALDQVVGKT
-224 GTTPKSMSVQAE
+224 GTQPKSLAVKAE
-236 PSALSPAQVEEWV
+236 PSPLNPSQVDEWV
-249 SLSAEKNPSLRQ
+249 SMSAEKNPTLRQ
-261 ATINLQVSELETQKA
+261 AVIGLQVSELETQKA
-276 KAALK
+276 KAGLK
-281 PTVDFQLSHSLA
+281 PTVDFQLSHS
-293 NSTNATSSGAVS
+293 ST
-305 GGSNTNLTTGAVVL
+305 TNLTTGAVVL
-319 SWPFYTGNALDNRV
+319 SWPFYTGKALDNRV

-339 TQKAQADLDAAA
+339 TQKAQADLDAAT

-365 KSGVS
+365 MSGVS

-415 KLAKARYDVLVG
+415 KLAKARYDVLMG
-427 HLRLRQVSGTLQL
+427 SLRLRQVSGTLQL

>member
-1 MRSFR
+1 MRFFR
-6 PLPLISAMA
+6 PLPLVSAMA
-15 LAFCGMAHG
+15 LAFCGVAHG
-24 QSLLELYDAARSFD
+24 QSLLELYDAARGFD

-52 LKSVQAQAKLGPTGS
+52 LKSSQAQAKLGPTGS
-67 LSVNLAKNYIDF
+67 LSVNISKNNFNY
-79 DPNKPSA
+79 DPVKTSATNPSFT
-86 AKGIRNYNNYYGS
+86 RFYGT
-99 NTATVIGSQPLY
+99 NTATVLGSQPLY

-122 SLAMQVVKEQ
+122 SLQMQVVQEQ
-132 LLAAEQD
+132 LAAAEQE

-154 QDTLAFVQA
+154 QDTVTFVQA

-197 LVVAQEI
+197 LVTAQEI

-214 LALDQIVGKT
+214 LALDQVVGKT
-224 GTTPKSMSVQAE
+224 GTQPKSMAVKAE
-236 PSALSPAQVEEWV
+236 PSPLSPSQVDEWV
-249 SLSAEKNPSLRQ
+249 SMSAEKNPSLRQ
-261 ATINLQVSELETQKA
+261 AVIGLQVSELETQKA

-281 PTVDFQLSHSLA
+281 PTMDLQLSHTF
-293 NSTNATSSGAVS
+293 NNNTNGSTASTSGLTS
-305 GGSNTNLTTGAVVL
+305 NLTTGAVVL

-339 TQKAQADLDAAA
+339 TQKAQADLDAAT

-365 KSGVS
+365 MSGVS

-415 KLAKARYDVLVG
+415 KLAKARYDVLMG
-427 HLRLRQVSGTLQL
+427 SLRLRQVSGTLQL

>member
-15 LAFCGMAHG
+15 LAFCGVAHG
-24 QSLLELYDAARSFD
+24 QSLLELYDSARGFD
-38 ASYQSVQAQFEATR
+38 ANYQSVQAQFEATR
-52 LKSVQAQAKLGPTGS
+52 LKSAQAQAKLGPTGS
-67 LSVNLAKNYIDF
+67 LSVNVSKNNFSY
-79 DPNKPSA
+79 DPVKTSATNPSFT
-86 AKGIRNYNNYYGS
+86 RFYGT
-99 NTATVIGSQPLY
+99 NTATVVGSQPLY
-111 RPADKAEVAQS
+111 RPGDKAEVAQS
-122 SLAMQVVKEQ
+122 SLQMQVVQEQ
-132 LLAAEQD
+132 LVAAEQD

-154 QDTLAFVQA
+154 QDNVTFVQA

-197 LVVAQEI
+197 LVTAQEI

-214 LALDQIVGKT
+214 LALDQVVGKT
-224 GTTPKSMSVQAE
+224 STQPKPMLVKAE
-236 PSALSPAQVEEWV
+236 PSPLSPAQVEEWV
-249 SLSAEKNPSLRQ
+249 SMSAEKNPNLRQ
-261 ATINLQVSELETQKA
+261 AVIGLQVTELETLKA
-276 KAALK
+276 KSALK
-281 PTVDFQLSHSLA
+281 PTVDLQLSHTF
-293 NSTNATSSGAVS
+293 NNNTNGSTASTIGLTS
-305 GGSNTNLTTGAVVL
+305 NLTTGAVVL

-339 TQKAQADLDAAA
+339 TQKAQADLDAAS

-365 KSGVS
+365 MSGVS

-388 NKLGYSVGVRINMN
+388 NKLGYTVGVRINMN

-415 KLAKARYDVLVG
+415 KLAKARYDVLMG